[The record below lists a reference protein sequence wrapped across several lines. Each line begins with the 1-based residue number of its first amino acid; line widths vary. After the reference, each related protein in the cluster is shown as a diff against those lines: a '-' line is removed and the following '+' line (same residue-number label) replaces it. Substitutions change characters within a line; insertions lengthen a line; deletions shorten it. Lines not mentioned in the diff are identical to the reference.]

1 MIGVLV
7 IGVLTVVFILV
18 ELEVNLE
25 DDVIVARLLVVT
37 TVVIT

>member
-7 IGVLTVVFILV
+7 IGMLMVVFILVELV

-37 TVVIT
+37 T